1 MTYTLFVLFVPSD
14 LAVLFMNSD
23 LDLALLFVYNTP
35 ISLSEKYKDNQ
46 ISLSTFY
53 KYLSISSY
61 EI

>member
-1 MTYTLFVLFVPSD
+1 MLFVPSD
-14 LAVLFMNSD
+14 LGLLFMESD
-23 LDLALLFVYNTP
+23 QDLTLLFVYNPP